1 MKSEIPTSTT
11 TAPVAITTALLPLS
25 PLSGEEVVPVL
36 VGATGVVAV
45 GVAPGDWGRPGE
57 SGLPVGPE
65 PSADGAAPIA
75 GSGDPS
81 ANTAVAAP
89 ATALDLHERR
99 RRNARPAYRSDA
111 SGCSIAGV
119 SGACL

>member
-1 MKSEIPTSTT
+1 
-11 TAPVAITTALLPLS
+11 
-25 PLSGEEVVPVL
+25 
-36 VGATGVVAV
+36 VAV

-99 RRNARPAYRSDA
+99 PGTPPAYRSDA
-111 SGCSIAGV
+111 SGCSMALV
-119 SGACL
+119 SGAFR